1 MVKNK
6 KKAPIEMGNGTG
18 NGLTGIKKA
27 SATRRDSSGMA
38 NYMAYITGTMITEK
52 NSNRKLLKMGFAT
65 AKAHNFM
72 KMAGNRSKVNMWKE
86 NDLGYGHSIMRIE
99 L

>member
-1 MVKNK
+1 
-6 KKAPIEMGNGTG
+6 MGYGTG

-27 SATRRDSSGMA
+27 SATRRGSSGMA
-38 NYMAYITGTMITEK
+38 NYMAYITGTMITGK
-52 NSNRKLLKMGFAT
+52 NSNRKLLKMGFAM

-72 KMAGNRSKVNMWKE
+72 KMAGNRLKVNMWKE
-86 NDLGYGHSIMRIE
+86 NDLVNGYFIMKIG

>member
-1 MVKNK
+1 
-6 KKAPIEMGNGTG
+6 MGYGTG

-27 SATRRDSSGMA
+27 SATQRGNSGMA
-38 NYMAYITGTMITEK
+38 NFMAYTTGTTIAGK

-72 KMAGNRSKVNMWKE
+72 KMAGNRLKVNMWTE
-86 NDLGYGHSIMRIE
+86 NDSGYGHSIMKIE

>member
-1 MVKNK
+1 
-6 KKAPIEMGNGTG
+6 MGYGTG

-27 SATRRDSSGMA
+27 SATRRGSSGMA
-38 NYMAYITGTMITEK
+38 NYMAYITGTTITGK
-52 NSNRKLLKMGFAT
+52 NSNRKLLKRGFAT

-72 KMAGNRSKVNMWKE
+72 KMAGNKLKVNRWKE
-86 NDLGYGHSIMRIE
+86 NDSVYGHSIMRIE

>member
-1 MVKNK
+1 
-6 KKAPIEMGNGTG
+6 MGYGTG

-27 SATRRDSSGMA
+27 SATQRGNSGMA
-38 NYMAYITGTMITEK
+38 NFMAYTTGTTIAGK

-72 KMAGNRSKVNMWKE
+72 KMAGNRLKVNMWKE
-86 NDLGYGHSIMRIE
+86 NDSGYGHSIMRIE

>member
-1 MVKNK
+1 
-6 KKAPIEMGNGTG
+6 MGYGTG

-27 SATRRDSSGMA
+27 SAMHRGNSGMA
-38 NYMAYITGTMITEK
+38 NCMAYTTGTTIAGK
-52 NSNRKLLKMGFAT
+52 NSNRKLLKMGFAM

-72 KMAGNRSKVNMWKE
+72 KMAGNRLKVNMWKE
-86 NDLGYGHSIMRIE
+86 SDLGYGHSIMRIE

>member
-1 MVKNK
+1 
-6 KKAPIEMGNGTG
+6 MGYGTG

-27 SATRRDSSGMA
+27 SATQRGNSGMA
-38 NYMAYITGTMITEK
+38 NFMAYTTGTTIAGK

-86 NDLGYGHSIMRIE
+86 NDSGYGHSIMRIE

>member
-1 MVKNK
+1 
-6 KKAPIEMGNGTG
+6 MGYGTG

-27 SATRRDSSGMA
+27 SATQRGNSGMA
-38 NYMAYITGTMITEK
+38 NFMAYTTGTTIAGK
-52 NSNRKLLKMGFAT
+52 NSNRKLLKMGFAM

-72 KMAGNRSKVNMWKE
+72 KMAGNRLKVNMWKE
-86 NDLGYGHSIMRIE
+86 NDSVYGRSIMRIE

>member
-1 MVKNK
+1 
-6 KKAPIEMGNGTG
+6 MGYGTG

-27 SATRRDSSGMA
+27 SATQRGNSGMA
-38 NYMAYITGTMITEK
+38 NFMAYTTGTTIAGK

-72 KMAGNRSKVNMWKE
+72 KMAGNKLKVSMWKE
-86 NDLGYGHSIMRIE
+86 NELVNGYSIMKIG

>member
-1 MVKNK
+1 
-6 KKAPIEMGNGTG
+6 MGNGTG

-27 SATRRDSSGMA
+27 SATRRDSSEMA
-38 NYMAYITGTMITEK
+38 NYMASITGTMIAGK

-65 AKAHNFM
+65 EKAHNFM
-72 KMAGNRSKVNMWKE
+72 KMVGNRLKVNMWKE
-86 NDLGYGHSIMRIE
+86 NDSEYGHSIMRIE